1 MAASYRFKS
10 LNWLVAL
17 GFLASACGPSSGS
30 DTGRPAAP
38 FTPGTGGLGGGGQG
52 ANSGSNDGGA
62 FDGNPFVITFPDA
75 LATTDATG
83 AGGGGEGSP
92 DTLEACGATAFRLER
107 NPPEVVLVL
116 DRSGSMRRTAEGGV
130 PGTEGLP
137 FDAIDRWTY
146 TSNAVNAV
154 VKATEDNVRW
164 GMKMYPMC
172 TPGAQSGNVYP
183 CSPNPCSVEGGYTS
197 ADVGQ
202 FQTISSAVA
211 GAKPALNFGATPTAH
226 AVKDAAAKIKASGR
240 ETQKYLL
247 LATDG
252 VPNCKVMPDPPLNP
266 SWPAGTDID
275 GSQVQFAVD
284 AVKAAHDEG
293 IPVFVL
299 GIAISEASAGA
310 EAQKAHAALN
320 QMALA
325 GGKARENETVKYYS
339 AVNEAAL
346 KDALAEIAAA
356 TVSCDIPL
364 GREPP
369 ENAQTRVDVDDGEVK
384 EDAAQ
389 GWTWTTPAKKSI
401 TLNGD
406 LCMKLKRGELKK
418 TVISFGCPGKPPPK
432 PPITL

>member
-1 MAASYRFKS
+1 M
-10 LNWLVAL
+10 
-17 GFLASACGPSSGS
+17 
-30 DTGRPAAP
+30 GRPSDP
-38 FTPGTGGLGGGGQG
+38 FTPGSGGVGGGGQG
-52 ANSGSNDGGA
+52 ASSGSNDGGA

-75 LATTDATG
+75 LVRTDAPG
-83 AGGGGEGSP
+83 SGGGGKA

-130 PGTEGLP
+130 PGADGVPVTTP
-137 FDAIDRWTY
+137 DRWTY
-146 TSNAVNAV
+146 TTNAVNAV
-154 VKATEDNVRW
+154 VQSTEDNVRW

-172 TPGAQSGNVYP
+172 TPGMQSGNVFP
-183 CSPNPCSVEGGYTS
+183 CSPNPCSVEGGYTA

-202 FQTISSAVA
+202 FQAISSAVG
-211 GAKPALNFGATPTAH
+211 GAKPALNFGATPTAA
-226 AVKDAAAKIKASGR
+226 AVRDATAKIKASGR
-240 ETQKYLL
+240 DTQKYLL

-252 VPNCKVMPDPPLNP
+252 VPNCMTPPSTP
-266 SWPAGTDID
+266 TGSAGTDSD
-275 GSQVQFAVD
+275 PAQVQFAVD

-299 GIAISEASAGA
+299 GIAISEAGANESAMR
-310 EAQKAHAALN
+310 AHAALN
-320 QMALA
+320 QMAEA
-325 GGKARENETVKYYS
+325 GGRARADETVKYYS

-369 ENAQTRVDVDDGEVK
+369 ANAQTRVDVDDAKVE

-389 GWTWTTPAKKSI
+389 GWTWTTPEKKSI
-401 TLNGD
+401 TFNGM

-418 TVISFGCPGKPPPK
+418 TVISFGCPGMPPP
-432 PPITL
+432 PPPATL